1 MLDDSMNS
9 FASIT
14 TVGSADFS
22 LRSPDVGGD
31 MTYSVSLTH
40 SVIAYPVSYTHL
52 TLPTKRIV

>member
-40 SVIAYPVSYTHL
+40 SVIAYHAHPKPWSL
-52 TLPTKRIV
+52 